1 VREERSAKSRP
12 FSLSE
17 RCAAAYILG
26 MSPVADAKVLRT
38 AAKERVFAP
47 AYYFYGDDDYL
58 KNEELRR
65 LIDAAIDP
73 ATRDFNLEFLRGAE
87 VDATT
92 LGSIAGTPPMMAER
106 RAVVVREVNA
116 LRKDARAVLDAYLE
130 RPAADA
136 LIVVVSGAGIKPDK
150 GLLST
155 TTAIEFAPLSGA
167 RIPRWISY
175 YVEHD
180 VGGGATITSGA
191 VTLLQEAVGTELAQ
205 LRVELDKLAAF
216 TGGGVIDEAAVSAVV
231 GVRPGETLGDFLDA
245 VARRDAVVALGML
258 DTVMQQP
265 KSSAVTTVMALAAQ
279 TLAIAWAQSARER
292 GVHAGKLTQDLFS
305 LLKESGSVFTG
316 RSWGEFVATCVR
328 ESERWSPAAID
339 DALDALLEADK
350 TLKDSR
356 VSSDEQVLATL
367 VLLLCGTRSNRRA
380 A

>member
-1 VREERSAKSRP
+1 
-12 FSLSE
+12 
-17 RCAAAYILG
+17 
-26 MSPVADAKVLRT
+26 
-38 AAKERVFAP
+38 
-47 AYYFYGDDDYL
+47 
-58 KNEELRR
+58 
-65 LIDAAIDP
+65 
-73 ATRDFNLEFLRGAE
+73 
-87 VDATT
+87 
-92 LGSIAGTPPMMAER
+92 
-106 RAVVVREVNA
+106 
-116 LRKDARAVLDAYLE
+116 
-130 RPAADA
+130 
-136 LIVVVSGAGIKPDK
+136 
-150 GLLST
+150 
-155 TTAIEFAPLSGA
+155 
-167 RIPRWISY
+167 
-175 YVEHD
+175 
-180 VGGGATITSGA
+180 

-245 VARRDAVVALGML
+245 VARRDAVAALGML

>member
-1 VREERSAKSRP
+1 
-12 FSLSE
+12 
-17 RCAAAYILG
+17 
-26 MSPVADAKVLRT
+26 
-38 AAKERVFAP
+38 
-47 AYYFYGDDDYL
+47 
-58 KNEELRR
+58 
-65 LIDAAIDP
+65 
-73 ATRDFNLEFLRGAE
+73 
-87 VDATT
+87 
-92 LGSIAGTPPMMAER
+92 MMAER

-130 RPAADA
+130 RPAPDA
-136 LIVVVSGAGIKPDK
+136 LMVVVAGAGVKPDRA
-150 GLLST
+150 LLST

-191 VTLLQEAVGTELAQ
+191 VTLLQEAVGTDLAQ
-205 LRVELDKLAAF
+205 LRIELDKLAAF
-216 TGGGVIDEAAVSAVV
+216 TSGGVIDEAAVSAVV

-245 VARRDAVVALGML
+245 VARRDAVAALGML

-279 TLAIAWAQSARER
+279 SLAIAWAQSARER
-292 GVHAGKLTQDLFS
+292 GVHGGKLTQDLFS

-367 VLLLCGTRSNRRA
+367 VLLLCGTRSSRRA